1 MNLANSTSAFKITM
15 MKLRALITIIT
26 AVTLFMTAWMPAIV
40 VSADEIPSS
49 SFIEGVVG
57 NAQNHRLSCEARS
70 AADVASFWG
79 VDFTEEEFMEKIPK
93 SDNPNKGFVGNMDD
107 YWGNIPPKSY
117 GVHAAPVVKT
127 LKKMGLKAR
136 NETGMGKNDLKREIA
151 AGRPVIVW
159 IIGQVWKGK
168 LETITIESG
177 DEVNVARYE
186 HTMILT
192 GYNKDSVYLIDA
204 FSGGKL
210 SYSWTS
216 FMSTWSVLGNM
227 AVVVDGKK
235 DAPSPTPTPNKPN
248 VTKPSKKTYTVQP
261 GDYLT
266 AIAKKYNL
274 DWRKLAEINHINY
287 PWIIHPGQ
295 VLKLK

>member
-1 MNLANSTSAFKITM
+1 MDLANNPTAFKITM
-15 MKLRALITIIT
+15 MKLRALFTIWIAIT
-26 AVTLFMTAWMPAIV
+26 VFLTAWMPAGSV
-40 VSADEIPSS
+40 LADEIPSS
-49 SFIEGVVG
+49 SYIEGVVG
-57 NAQNHRLSCEARS
+57 YAQKHRLSCEARS

-79 VDFTEEEFMEKIPK
+79 VEFTEEEFMKKIPK

-127 LKKMGLKAR
+127 LKKLGLKAR

-159 IIGQVWKGK
+159 IIGQVWKGN
-168 LETITIESG
+168 LDTITTESG
-177 DEVNVARYE
+177 TEVDVARYE

-192 GYNKDSVYLIDA
+192 GYNKNSVYLIDA

-216 FMSTWSVLGNM
+216 FMSSWSVLGNM

-235 DAPSPTPTPNKPN
+235 DAPPPTPAPNNPN
-248 VTKPSKKTYTVQP
+248 GTKPAKKTYTVQA

-274 DWRKLAEINHINY
+274 DWRKLAEINHLSY